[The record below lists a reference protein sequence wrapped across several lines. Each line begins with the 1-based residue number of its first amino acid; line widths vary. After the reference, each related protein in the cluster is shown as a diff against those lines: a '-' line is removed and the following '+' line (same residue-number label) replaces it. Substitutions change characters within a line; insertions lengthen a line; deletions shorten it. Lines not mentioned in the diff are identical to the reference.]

1 MRTSAVTKRK
11 QNNLILEGFNA
22 LIESIGRERAFKFI
36 SFIKTD
42 FVDSVELI
50 HTMWKGKTVQDIGKE
65 IRNAKK
71 HGLI

>member
-1 MRTSAVTKRK
+1 MRASVMTKKK
-11 QNNLILEGFNA
+11 QNNLILDGFNA
-22 LIESIGRERAFKFI
+22 LIKSIGREKTFKFI

-50 HTMWKGKTVQDIGKE
+50 HKMWKGKTVVEIGKE
-65 IRNAKK
+65 IQNAKK

>member
-1 MRTSAVTKRK
+1 MQTSIITKKK
-11 QNNLILEGFNA
+11 QNNLILDGFKA

-50 HTMWKGKTVQDIGKE
+50 HTMWKGKTVQEIGKE
-65 IRNAKK
+65 IKNAKK
-71 HGLI
+71 RGLL